1 MYKHALQELQ
11 GQWLKEES
19 KARNGYKPYWTQK
32 KERGIIYVFIHSY
45 INSFIQFMEYFYK
58 DLPMITPG
66 KEMATHFSTLAWKI
80 PWMEERGSL

>member
-32 KERGIIYVFIHSY
+32 KERGIIYEVELVRGEG
-45 INSFIQFMEYFYK
+45 FMNV
-58 DLPMITPG
+58 
-66 KEMATHFSTLAWKI
+66 
-80 PWMEERGSL
+80 